1 MTEIISVRFRPG
13 GKQYYFDPAGLTV
26 AEGQSVIVE
35 TGKGLEYGTCVKR
48 NSMVEDT
55 AVVQPL
61 RPVVGSS
68 LG

>member
-35 TGKGLEYGTCVKR
+35 TGSRTY
-48 NSMVEDT
+48 
-55 AVVQPL
+55 
-61 RPVVGSS
+61 
-68 LG
+68 